1 MREGKTR
8 SCFCQFGQAL
18 DRSVFCRC
26 LSNRTTS
33 EETGDASGTA
43 AKADRTPR
51 YRRVAASPRRRV
63 AAELIAAIEAGEYP
77 PGSQLPGEARLA
89 ERFQRPRNTV
99 HSALGELDGR
109 GLVEVVHDKGR
120 IVLARPGDT

>member
-1 MREGKTR
+1 VLLPVRPGVG
-8 SCFCQFGQAL
+8 SFGL
-18 DRSVFCRC
+18 LPLLVEPDNLRRNWGRIRDRRQGRQDPS
-26 LSNRTTS
+26 LS
-33 EETGDASGTA
+33 
-43 AKADRTPR
+43 PR
-51 YRRVAASPRRRV
+51 RRVAASPRRRV